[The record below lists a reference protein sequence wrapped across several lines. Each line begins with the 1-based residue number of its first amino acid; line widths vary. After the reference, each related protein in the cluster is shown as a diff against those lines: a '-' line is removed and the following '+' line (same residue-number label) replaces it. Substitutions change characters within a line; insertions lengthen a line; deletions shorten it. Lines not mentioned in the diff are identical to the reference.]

1 MKRTGRILAL
11 VLALAML
18 FSVTVFAD
26 WTVYGG
32 NDNHNS
38 VVTEAPTSTSPTVK
52 EINLLNS
59 GSGWDGVDN
68 VPVMS
73 TIGSTTYAFVMYD
86 GHAAGATLARI
97 NCNNVIAGTETSAYN
112 LKINDSK
119 TFQLATPLLTKGTAA
134 DGSGD
139 AIYVASTSAAERLA
153 ALNDDAWTVSGG
165 SKSGSNAVVPTSTT
179 NTTVTLQQTGVD
191 FNSDD
196 TLRLSLGVYLG
207 TSSAA
212 RANVKVRAY
221 INGTKLN
228 VINNSTSTTTA
239 VDEVVFTTS
248 DAPTEDTTN
257 NTGYYHYYN
266 VNLATTDGLTLSSN
280 STVKFEVE
288 IVSVN
293 SSVSGLKIQDP
304 SVLRNGGSIARIT
317 NLYTTPTL
325 DGTFQPTVNGATLK
339 VTQQINTPITTDGTY
354 IYYGSW
360 SGNSAGHYYQT
371 KISDGT
377 TKVFTPD
384 KYGFYWAGAV
394 SDGTNVYFGG
404 DNGMLYWRSIDAF
417 DTTGGYYDL
426 KLEESKAD
434 NVRSSIMLDD
444 GYLYFTSQ
452 GGFVWCCLFDPG
464 YNQLAV
470 EWVLDIGV
478 KSTST
483 PTKVGNRLY
492 VGVYPGFNNGA
503 LFCVNTLTQEFDEV
517 IPYNASVNNQ
527 MPIQS
532 SIVVKGDG
540 TGTDYLYFNTNSGSG
555 AGVCYKFDGTTGTQ
569 VWTTDADTY
578 ALGGMAIDNGY
589 AVFGNDYNHLYV
601 VHDPA

>member
-239 VDEVVFTTS
+239 VDEVVFTMS

-257 NTGYYHYYN
+257 NNGYYHYYN
-266 VNLATTDGLTLSSN
+266 VNLADTTGLTLSSN

-339 VTQQINTPITTDGTY
+339 VTQQINTPITTDGT
-354 IYYGSW
+354 SR
-360 SGNSAGHYYQT
+360 
-371 KISDGT
+371 
-377 TKVFTPD
+377 KV
-384 KYGFYWAGAV
+384 Y
-394 SDGTNVYFGG
+394 
-404 DNGMLYWRSIDAF
+404 
-417 DTTGGYYDL
+417 
-426 KLEESKAD
+426 
-434 NVRSSIMLDD
+434 
-444 GYLYFTSQ
+444 
-452 GGFVWCCLFDPG
+452 
-464 YNQLAV
+464 
-470 EWVLDIGV
+470 
-478 KSTST
+478 
-483 PTKVGNRLY
+483 
-492 VGVYPGFNNGA
+492 
-503 LFCVNTLTQEFDEV
+503 
-517 IPYNASVNNQ
+517 
-527 MPIQS
+527 
-532 SIVVKGDG
+532 
-540 TGTDYLYFNTNSGSG
+540 
-555 AGVCYKFDGTTGTQ
+555 
-569 VWTTDADTY
+569 
-578 ALGGMAIDNGY
+578 
-589 AVFGNDYNHLYV
+589 H
-601 VHDPA
+601 